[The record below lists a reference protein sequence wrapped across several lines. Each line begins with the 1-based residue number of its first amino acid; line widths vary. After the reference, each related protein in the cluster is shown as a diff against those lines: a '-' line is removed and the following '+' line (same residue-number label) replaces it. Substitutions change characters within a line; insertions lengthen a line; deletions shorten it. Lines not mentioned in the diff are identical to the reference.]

1 MVGGWVVV
9 VVVVVE
15 KDVWDFWNFFKK
27 KTRSFFF
34 VLDVFRARYGN

>member
-27 KTRSFFF
+27 NPFLFFF
-34 VLDVFRARYGN
+34 VLDVFRARWGN